1 MDDPDVCESVLY
13 PLLCPAGEQV
23 PGAPPLF
30 PGAAALAPVVFGY
43 M

>member
-13 PLLCPAGEQV
+13 PILCPAGEQI
-23 PGAPPLF
+23 PGAPLF